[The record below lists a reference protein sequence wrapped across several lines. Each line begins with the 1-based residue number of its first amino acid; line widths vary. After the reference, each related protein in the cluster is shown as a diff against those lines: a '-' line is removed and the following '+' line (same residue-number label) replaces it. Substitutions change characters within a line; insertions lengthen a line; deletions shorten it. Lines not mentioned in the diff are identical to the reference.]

1 MRPLITITV
10 LSHNKLAY
18 TRRCLESLLL
28 STGQRFEV
36 MVVDNGSTDGT
47 AEWLRE
53 YREECAQ
60 RGITCELI
68 VNDHN
73 VGAPSARNQAIEAAR
88 GDYLA
93 FLDND
98 TAVRT
103 RPWLSGLRRT
113 LEADESA
120 GIVSPKLVFPFPPYP
135 IECAGCAVS
144 PTGMVGYLGRGRP
157 RTDPAF
163 NAPAERQC
171 LISAC
176 VMLKREV
183 IEKCGA
189 FDEAFNPVQYED
201 IDLCYR
207 ARSMGY
213 RCLYEPSVEVYH
225 FENVTTDGSVDL
237 NFKYLTIKNG
247 LLFKRR
253 WRHMFEQEG
262 GPSDDELR
270 WRELPRQQVGEAS
283 ELPVVERIPRQRAAG
298 PSGPDSQ
305 HLRGD

>member
-1 MRPLITITV
+1 MCPLITITV

-18 TRRCLESLLL
+18 TRRCLESLFL

-47 AEWLRE
+47 IEWLKT
-53 YREECAQ
+53 YREACAQ
-60 RGITCELI
+60 RNTNCALI
-68 VNDHN
+68 LNDRN
-73 VGAPSARNQAIEAAR
+73 VGAPSARNQAIKQAR
-88 GDYLA
+88 GGYLV

-103 RPWLSGLRRT
+103 RPWLTGLRRA
-113 LEADESA
+113 LEGDESA
-120 GIVSPKLVFPFPPYP
+120 GLVAPKLVFPFPPHP

-144 PTGMVGYLGRGRP
+144 PNGMVGYLGRGRP

-163 NAPAERQC
+163 STLAERQC

-176 VMLKREV
+176 IMIKREV
-183 IEKCGA
+183 IVKCGA
-189 FDEAFNPVQYED
+189 FDEEFNPVQYED

-213 RCLYEPSVEVYH
+213 HCLYEPSVEMYH

-253 WRHMFEQEG
+253 WRHMFEHEG
-262 GPSDDELR
+262 GPTDDELR
-270 WRELPRQQVGEAS
+270 WRELPRSDVVEVG
-283 ELPVVERIPRQRAAG
+283 ELPVVERVRRGQRT
-298 PSGPDSQ
+298 
-305 HLRGD
+305 